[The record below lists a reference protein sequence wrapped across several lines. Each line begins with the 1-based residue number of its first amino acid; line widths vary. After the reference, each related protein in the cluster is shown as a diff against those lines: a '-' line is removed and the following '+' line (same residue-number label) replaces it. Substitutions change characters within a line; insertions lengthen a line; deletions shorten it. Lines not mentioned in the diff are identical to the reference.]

1 MGGMSQHRACL
12 GSVERKC
19 DMAWQHDN
27 VGQRRGGINW
37 ADMNLT
43 ALKNEENL
51 RYRINCYKWTVK
63 ILSIN
68 ELI

>member
-1 MGGMSQHRACL
+1 
-12 GSVERKC
+12 
-19 DMAWQHDN
+19 
-27 VGQRRGGINW
+27 
-37 ADMNLT
+37 MNLT

-63 ILSIN
+63 ILSID